1 MHAGP
6 GSGLQRARS
15 FMMLATGLYRAS
27 HLVVGAVAVA
37 QHQRGLVLS
46 WVGFAVA
53 LGSSTAVFLTARAR
67 HWFTFWPPLIDLV
80 LIGCVLPY
88 VVYAGG
94 ADRPSMIAWAMLLG
108 GSASAV
114 CAVAYRGRTAVAG
127 CVSALLVTH
136 TGGYW
141 VAGADVAVTAGH
153 LNAVVSSA
161 VLARVFWWY
170 LRRQG
175 TALDAATEQAIAA
188 EAERARYAER
198 MAHHR
203 ALHDTVL
210 ATLTAIAT
218 GRADPGAEAVRE
230 RCAREAAY
238 LRRLVQ
244 QQAEGDAAPAVTE
257 AVERAVRSVECLGL
271 RVKAQYGAVPDIP
284 GPVAEALGSAVTE
297 ALNNVLRHAGTGQAY
312 VTVTGL
318 GDGETDDEG
327 QGAGGKEGRR
337 GGVVVTVADRG
348 IGFDPRTAG
357 KGIGL
362 RSSVVARMEEAGGAA
377 EIDSAPGEG
386 TCVVLRW
393 PA

>member
-1 MHAGP
+1 
-6 GSGLQRARS
+6 
-15 FMMLATGLYRAS
+15 MMLATGLYRAS

-46 WVGFAVA
+46 WAGFAVA